1 MSTKV
6 GSIHYELDLDDD
18 SFNKKTDQA
27 SNKWGS
33 LGSKIS
39 GVGAG
44 VAKATGAAL
53 LAAGTAIAG
62 ITVASLKSYADY
74 EQFTGGIQKLFGDT
88 SDTVIKNAQKAYK
101 TAGMDANNYMQT
113 VTGFSARL
121 LQSLGGDTE
130 KAANIADT
138 AIKDMSD
145 NANTFGTDMESI
157 KTAYQGFAKANYTML
172 DNLKLGFGGTASEM
186 ARLVNESGVMGD
198 TFVATAQNI
207 NEVGFDKIIEA
218 IHVTQEELKITGTT
232 ATEASQT
239 ISGSVNAMKGAW
251 GNLLTSFASG
261 DIDAISVA
269 MEGLGDSIG
278 DVFTNISTVIP
289 KIIEGMVGA
298 ISQLPKLDLSG
309 IITKIV
315 EQIPMLVELAVSL
328 VKELVE
334 GIKENLPMIV
344 TSAMAIITTLVIGLT
359 DLLPMI
365 LTMGIEL
372 IVSLLQGIAE
382 ALPELIPAI
391 IDAVILMV
399 TTLVENLPL
408 IIEAGLEIIVALI
421 RGLVEALP
429 TLIQFI
435 PSIIGSIVTVL
446 NDSLPLIVIA
456 ALQIILALAKGLIIA
471 IPQLVVAVPQIVLA
485 IVKALAKSGKS
496 MQEAGKE
503 LVAGLWNGITNSM
516 KWFKDKITGWVG
528 DVMKF
533 IKRLF
538 GISSPSKLMEGE
550 VGFNLGSG
558 IASGIMKSIDLVEN
572 AMGAIGDTVEASVSP
587 LIEPTLD
594 MDRIPSVMQRT
605 GLNALQGGSGDTKT
619 VNQDIDINI
628 DKINDNQDLNA
639 LANQL
644 GFRASLLPI

>member
-1 MSTKV
+1 MICNPA
-6 GSIHYELDLDDD
+6 SI
-18 SFNKKTDQA
+18 
-27 SNKWGS
+27 
-33 LGSKIS
+33 
-39 GVGAG
+39 
-44 VAKATGAAL
+44 
-53 LAAGTAIAG
+53 
-62 ITVASLKSYADY
+62 
-74 EQFTGGIQKLFGDT
+74 
-88 SDTVIKNAQKAYK
+88 
-101 TAGMDANNYMQT
+101 
-113 VTGFSARL
+113 
-121 LQSLGGDTE
+121 
-130 KAANIADT
+130 
-138 AIKDMSD
+138 
-145 NANTFGTDMESI
+145 
-157 KTAYQGFAKANYTML
+157 
-172 DNLKLGFGGTASEM
+172 
-186 ARLVNESGVMGD
+186 
-198 TFVATAQNI
+198 
-207 NEVGFDKIIEA
+207 
-218 IHVTQEELKITGTT
+218 
-232 ATEASQT
+232 
-239 ISGSVNAMKGAW
+239 
-251 GNLLTSFASG
+251 
-261 DIDAISVA
+261 
-269 MEGLGDSIG
+269 
-278 DVFTNISTVIP
+278 
-289 KIIEGMVGA
+289 
-298 ISQLPKLDLSG
+298 
-309 IITKIV
+309 
-315 EQIPMLVELAVSL
+315 
-328 VKELVE
+328 
-334 GIKENLPMIV
+334 IKENLPMIV

-408 IIEAGLEIIVALI
+408 IIEAGLQVIVALI
-421 RGLVEALP
+421 KGLVEALP

-446 NDSLPLIVIA
+446 NDSLPLIIIA

-471 IPQLVVAVPQIVLA
+471 IPQLVVAIPQIVLA

-587 LIEPTLD
+587 LIEPTLN